1 MGKFNNG
8 LVKETKQNLEN
19 EKKQSQLKEKY
30 NLEGDIRIVEKNNFL
45 KFFLN
50 LLINVGKTIATIII
64 CAFAVIGVFSI
75 IYPETNETLKNVF
88 FDLISYF

>member
-30 NLEGDIRIVEKNNFL
+30 NLEGDIHIVEKNN
-45 KFFLN
+45 FLN

>member
-50 LLINVGKTIATIII
+50 LLINAGKTIATIII

>member
-50 LLINVGKTIATIII
+50 LLINVGKTIATVII

-75 IYPETNETLKNVF
+75 IYPETNETLKHVF